1 MLFMVCRARISMC
14 INEGFFCIKYL
25 FVLGLFIALLFAPNE
40 SFLDYA
46 EASKYIS
53 IGYMLIQ
60 VDFNILSQ

>member
-1 MLFMVCRARISMC
+1 MC
-14 INEGFFCIKYL
+14 INEGFFCLKYL
-25 FVLGLFIALLFAPNE
+25 LVLGLFIALLFAPNE

-60 VDFNILSQ
+60 VKFNLL